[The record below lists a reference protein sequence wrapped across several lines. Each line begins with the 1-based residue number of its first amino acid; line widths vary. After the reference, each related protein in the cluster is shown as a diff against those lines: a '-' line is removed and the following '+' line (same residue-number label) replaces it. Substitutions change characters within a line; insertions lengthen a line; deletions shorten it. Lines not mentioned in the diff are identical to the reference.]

1 MISFNFKRFWLFSI
15 VVVLGL
21 ILFFA
26 VEGTLVGEEGMY
38 PISEINRL
46 DLQALGFE
54 ISAKDIYNPQGIS
67 LIQAIVQ
74 VGGCTGSFVS
84 PQGLIVTNHHCAY
97 RAVQAVSTREH
108 DYIRNGF
115 LAPSLKDEILAP
127 GLTVRITVGYWD
139 VTNEVLKV
147 LKPGMEAAERAKA
160 VEHRIKELV
169 AQAEAEHPGQRA
181 EVAEMFPGKSYVM
194 FLYDYLKD
202 IRLVYVP
209 PRSIGEFGGEVDN
222 WMWPRHTGDFS
233 FLRAYVAPGGKPAE
247 YSPENVPYQPKNY
260 LRLNPRGVKEG
271 DRVFILGYPG
281 RTYRHRTSYFLEFE
295 EEIRM
300 PFVVNWYDWQIKLM
314 DKMGEKDRGVALKHL
329 SRIKGLSN
337 TMKNYRGKLL
347 GLKRINLVAK
357 KREEEEKLQNFINS
371 SPELRSKYGDVLVQI
386 NQLFHKN
393 RQTAYRELILDYLRR
408 DVLLLNTALTVWEAS
423 GEREKPDLERKSAYM
438 DRNFPLTK
446 RRLELSL
453 RNYYEPTDKAIFKEL
468 LRKATQLPPDQ
479 RIKELD
485 FILGGDKEKWEA
497 EADNFLQ
504 ILYARTKLTTW
515 TDVGL
520 ALEKN
525 REELEKINDPA
536 LELAQRLYPAY
547 ERLENERKKRK
558 GQMDD
563 LLARLIEVKQKF
575 LGQEFIP
582 DANRTLR
589 LTFGRIKG
597 YSPADA
603 IYYRPFTTLR
613 GVLEKSTGKPPFDT
627 PSQLLELIKAQDYG
641 SFRVDSLGSVPV
653 CMLYDMDTTGGNSGS
668 PIMDAS
674 GRLVGINFDRAFEAT
689 INDFAWSESYSRS
702 IGVDMRYVL
711 WVTEKIGRVERILEE
726 LGFSPTK

>member
-38 PISEINRL
+38 PISEIKRL
-46 DLQALGFE
+46 NLQALGFE

-247 YSPENVPYQPKNY
+247 YSPENVPYQPK
-260 LRLNPRGVKEG
+260 RLN
-271 DRVFILGYPG
+271 
-281 RTYRHRTSYFLEFE
+281 
-295 EEIRM
+295 
-300 PFVVNWYDWQIKLM
+300 
-314 DKMGEKDRGVALKHL
+314 KHL

-371 SPELRSKYGDVLVQI
+371 SPELRSKYGDVLVQT

-408 DVLLLNTALTVWEAS
+408 DVLLLNTALTLWEAS

-525 REELEKINDPA
+525 REELKKINDPA

>member
-1 MISFNFKRFWLFSI
+1 
-15 VVVLGL
+15 
-21 ILFFA
+21 
-26 VEGTLVGEEGMY
+26 
-38 PISEINRL
+38 
-46 DLQALGFE
+46 
-54 ISAKDIYNPQGIS
+54 
-67 LIQAIVQ
+67 
-74 VGGCTGSFVS
+74 
-84 PQGLIVTNHHCAY
+84 
-97 RAVQAVSTREH
+97 
-108 DYIRNGF
+108 
-115 LAPSLKDEILAP
+115 
-127 GLTVRITVGYWD
+127 
-139 VTNEVLKV
+139 
-147 LKPGMEAAERAKA
+147 
-160 VEHRIKELV
+160 
-169 AQAEAEHPGQRA
+169 
-181 EVAEMFPGKSYVM
+181 
-194 FLYDYLKD
+194 
-202 IRLVYVP
+202 
-209 PRSIGEFGGEVDN
+209 
-222 WMWPRHTGDFS
+222 
-233 FLRAYVAPGGKPAE
+233 
-247 YSPENVPYQPKNY
+247 
-260 LRLNPRGVKEG
+260 
-271 DRVFILGYPG
+271 
-281 RTYRHRTSYFLEFE
+281 
-295 EEIRM
+295 
-300 PFVVNWYDWQIKLM
+300 
-314 DKMGEKDRGVALKHL
+314 
-329 SRIKGLSN
+329 
-337 TMKNYRGKLL
+337 MKNYRGKLL

-408 DVLLLNTALTVWEAS
+408 DVLLLNTALTLWDAS